1 VIAAPELFSAVGV
14 TGSVLLVT
22 GGALYTIG
30 AMVYAFRWPDPLPRT
45 LGFHEVFHLLVVA
58 AAVTQFVAV
67 SLVVM

>member
-1 VIAAPELFSAVGV
+1 
-14 TGSVLLVT
+14 
-22 GGALYTIG
+22 
-30 AMVYAFRWPDPLPRT
+30 MVYAFRWPDPLPRT